1 MNKINLVG
9 IQLYLILY
17 LLDYHFIPC
26 VIYING
32 VLCHSLIQTKY
43 GNYLRIY
50 DITINTIL
58 IIYVNY
64 YTLWQYYTINITIL
78 SLIIFLIKKAIYCQY
93 SYQNQ
98 CMHVLGIHIPFGI
111 CLYKYLE

>member
-9 IQLYLILY
+9 IQLYLMLY

-32 VLCHSLIQTKY
+32 VLCHSLIKTKY
-43 GNYLRIY
+43 GVYLRIY
-50 DITINTIL
+50 DTTINTIL

-64 YTLWQYYTINITIL
+64 YTIWQYYTINITII
-78 SLIIFLIKKAIYCQY
+78 SLILFLFKKYYDQS